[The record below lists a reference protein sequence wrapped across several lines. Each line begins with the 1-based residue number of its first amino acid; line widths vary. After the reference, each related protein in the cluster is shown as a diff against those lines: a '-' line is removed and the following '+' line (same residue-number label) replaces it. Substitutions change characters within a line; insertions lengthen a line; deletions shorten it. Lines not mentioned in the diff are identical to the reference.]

1 MSAAPTLVL
10 FRRHH
15 GETRLL
21 NALLLGGGP
30 TPRVEKINAMSDAQ
44 PGTVHWID
52 HYVICTND
60 IVRWEAFNGQVL
72 GARTLPNPSGSLR
85 DFGIFQSVGSMRLGG
100 FTNLRPLPETR
111 GLGKGLPRYGFYI
124 LAADIDAHLRRLDTA
139 GALHTSPMRISA
151 EGDAGTTIY
160 WQDPDGNQF
169 EFWAPDVLPEGA
181 MHGCGPERVGRLS
194 HAVFESRDLNRTAA
208 FFERYCALGPIANKD
223 IPSDVL
229 ALRLAAGGKI
239 VFHKV
244 DELEGRTTGCGL
256 RDAHTALLVRH
267 EDFFRNYARVWEE
280 LPEWDVDLFFGE
292 QKQVEDLQSLRTLAP
307 RTALHP
313 SLGGRR
319 FRELT
324 KRGDDIFDWDTNMFH
339 FYGGAPL
346 AGDSLATYDGYSIER
361 YIDEWE
367 KANGNL
373 EALKN
378 LVTV

>member
-1 MSAAPTLVL
+1 MNTKALRDV
-10 FRRHH
+10 RR
-15 GETRLL
+15 G
-21 NALLLGGGP
+21 A
-30 TPRVEKINAMSDAQ
+30 
-44 PGTVHWID
+44 VHWID

-60 IVRWEAFNGQVL
+60 IARWEAFHVKVL
-72 GARTLPNPSGSLR
+72 GARTLPDPRGVIS

-100 FTNLRPLPETR
+100 FTNLTPLPVTR
-111 GLGKGLPRYGFYI
+111 GLGKGLPRYAFYI
-124 LAADIDAHLRRLDTA
+124 LAADIDAHLRRLDAA
-139 GALHTSPMRISA
+139 GAVHTDPIRTSA

-169 EFWAPDVLPEGA
+169 EFWAPDALPDGA

-194 HAVFESRDLNRTAA
+194 HAAFESRDLDRTAA
-208 FFERYCALGPIANKD
+208 FFERYCALEPIRSADLASN
-223 IPSDVL
+223 VL
-229 ALRLAAGGKI
+229 ALRLAAGGRL

-280 LPEWDVDLFFGE
+280 LPEWDVDLFFSG
-292 QKQVEDLQSLRTLAP
+292 KKIDDLQSLRTLPA

-313 SLGGRR
+313 SAGGRK

-339 FYGGAPL
+339 FYGGMPV
-346 AGDSLATYDGYSIER
+346 AGDSLAVYEGYSIER
-361 YIDEWE
+361 YINEWQ
-367 KANGNL
+367 KAHGNL
-373 EALKN
+373 DTLKN
-378 LVTV
+378 IVTV